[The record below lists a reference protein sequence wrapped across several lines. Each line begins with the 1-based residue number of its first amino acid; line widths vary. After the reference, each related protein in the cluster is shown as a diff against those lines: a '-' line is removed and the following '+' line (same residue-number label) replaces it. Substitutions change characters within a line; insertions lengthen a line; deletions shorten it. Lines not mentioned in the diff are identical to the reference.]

1 MPAPP
6 TGTPTPTLPP
16 PLSALRD
23 EEDER
28 GEEKEKLLAGGLV
41 PGDEEEEPEPL
52 LALQL
57 ERNRGGE
64 GALSLCAVGERNRGS
79 ETMTG

>member
-1 MPAPP
+1 MPVPP

-16 PLSALRD
+16 PLSSLRD

-28 GEEKEKLLAGGLV
+28 GEDKEKLLAGGLV
-41 PGDEEEEPEPL
+41 PGNEEEEPVPL

-57 ERNRGGE
+57 EGNGGGE
-64 GALSLCAVGERNRGS
+64 GALCAVGVRNRGS
-79 ETMTG
+79 GMTTG